1 MCDRKTVLFEE
12 KYNVDIC
19 EFSTTEEVDKFIE
32 KREGKK
38 LEIVS
43 LEGGIVNA
51 RGNVF
56 PVLDMDID
64 SVFDK
69 AIGKK
74 K

>member
-12 KYNVDIC
+12 KYNVDIS
-19 EFSTTEEVDKFIE
+19 EFLTTEEVDKFIE
-32 KREGKK
+32 KKERKK
-38 LEIVS
+38 LEIV
-43 LEGGIVNA
+43 ND

-56 PVLDMDID
+56 PVLDVDID

-69 AIGKK
+69 TIGKK

>member
-12 KYNVDIC
+12 KYNVDIS
-19 EFSTTEEVDKFIE
+19 EFLTTEEVDKFIE
-32 KREGKK
+32 KKERKK
-38 LEIVS
+38 LEIV
-43 LEGGIVNA
+43 ND

-69 AIGKK
+69 TIGKK

>member
-12 KYNVDIC
+12 KYNVDIS
-19 EFSTTEEVDKFIE
+19 EFLTTEEVDKFIE
-32 KREGKK
+32 KKEGKK

-56 PVLDMDID
+56 PVLDIDID

-69 AIGKK
+69 TIGKK

>member
-12 KYNVDIC
+12 KYNVDIS
-19 EFSTTEEVDKFIE
+19 EFLTTEEVDKFIE
-32 KREGKK
+32 KKERKK

-43 LEGGIVNA
+43 LEGGIVNE

-56 PVLDMDID
+56 PVLDVDID

-69 AIGKK
+69 TIGKK

>member
-12 KYNVDIC
+12 KYNVDIS
-19 EFSTTEEVDKFIE
+19 EFLTTEEVDKFIE
-32 KREGKK
+32 KKEGKK

-43 LEGGIVNA
+43 LEGGVVNA

-56 PVLDMDID
+56 PVLDIDID

-69 AIGKK
+69 TIGKK